1 MEGPLS
7 AKRIAVIGG
16 TNMDISGSPRLPL
29 NLHDSNPGTVTLRP
43 GGVGRNMA
51 HDLRLL
57 GQKVSLITALGDDLF
72 GAELRRSCEALG
84 IDLRLALTVPGMR
97 SSTYLYVSTETGEM
111 LAGIAD
117 MDVVAELTPERLAQR
132 LEAIHTFDAAVVDA
146 NLSAE
151 ALAFLAGRL
160 RVPLYADP
168 VSPAKAP
175 RLLPLLPRLR
185 AFKPNL
191 LEARCLTGETEPEDA
206 ARALL
211 QMGVQRVFLSLGAE
225 GLLAAEG
232 EMLLHLACE
241 PGPVV
246 NTNGAGDAAMAAIV
260 WADLRGLSLEACARA
275 ALRAGAQ
282 VCACAETNP
291 ATLRLD

>member
-1 MEGPLS
+1 MEGPVN
-7 AKRIAVIGG
+7 AKRVAVIGG

-29 NLHDSNPGTVTLRP
+29 NLHDSNPGTVSLRP
-43 GGVGRNMA
+43 GGVGRNVA

-57 GQKVSLITALGDDLF
+57 GLEVSLVTALGEDLF
-72 GAELRRSCEALG
+72 GAELHRSCEALG
-84 IDLRLALTVPGMR
+84 IDMSLALTVPGMR
-97 SSTYLYVSTETGEM
+97 SSSYLYVSERSGDM

-117 MDVVAELTPERLAQR
+117 MDIVAELTPERLEER
-132 LEAIHTFDAAVVDA
+132 MEALDRADAVFVDA

-151 ALAFLAGRL
+151 AVAFLAGRV
-160 RVPLYADP
+160 RAPLYADP
-168 VSPAKAP
+168 VSTAKAP
-175 RLLPLLPRLR
+175 RLEPLLPRLR

-191 LEARCLTGETEPEDA
+191 LEARRLTGEEKPENA

-211 QMGVQRVFLSLGAE
+211 RRGVQRVFLSLGAE

-232 EMLLHLACE
+232 ETLLHLACQ

-246 NTNGAGDAAMAAIV
+246 NTNGAGDAAMAAIL
-260 WADLRGLSLEACARA
+260 WADLRGFDLRACAEA

-282 VCACAETNP
+282 VCACTETNP
-291 ATLRLD
+291 VSLQL

>member
-29 NLHDSNPGTVTLRP
+29 NLHDSNPGTVSLRP
-43 GGVGRNMA
+43 GGVGRNVA

-57 GQKVSLITALGDDLF
+57 GLEVSLVTALGEDLF
-72 GAELRRSCEALG
+72 GAELHRSCEALG
-84 IDLRLALTVPGMR
+84 IDMSLALTVPGMR
-97 SSTYLYVSTETGEM
+97 SSSYLYVSERSGDM

-117 MDVVAELTPERLAQR
+117 MDIVAELTPERLEER
-132 LEAIHTFDAAVVDA
+132 MEALDRADAVFIDA

-151 ALAFLAGRL
+151 AVAFLAGR
-160 RVPLYADP
+160 VCAPLYADP
-168 VSPAKAP
+168 VSTAKAP
-175 RLLPLLPRLR
+175 RLEPLLPRLR

-191 LEARCLTGETEPEDA
+191 LEARRLTGEEKPENA

-211 QMGVQRVFLSLGAE
+211 RRGVQRVFLSLGAE

-232 EMLLHLACE
+232 ETLLHLACQ

-246 NTNGAGDAAMAAIV
+246 NTNGAGDAAMAAIL
-260 WADLRGLSLEACARA
+260 WADLQGFDLRACAEA
-275 ALRAGAQ
+275 ALCAGAQ
-282 VCACAETNP
+282 VCACPDTNP
-291 ATLRLD
+291 ASLRL